1 MIIQKEHQNY
11 NDAVEDSIKERGNVA
26 IREGYFSWESKPQG
40 SNAKNRFA
48 DRVELKPFKK
58 LIENVKKGGKNNKKF
73 NYEDVG
79 VVYQVGKVEEDSDGL
94 IEAVLREKNA
104 IEDIYGIFKNRTKV
118 DGKFKTVFLPYN
130 EPGKRTAHI
139 YSNPKSYVVVDDFPL
154 YTNLFT
160 TTSSISM
167 YSFLNTL
174 I

>member
-58 LIENVKKGGKNNKKF
+58 LIEKVKKDGKNKKF

-79 VVYQVGKVEEDSDGL
+79 VVYQVGKVEEDSDNL

-104 IEDIYGIFKNRTKV
+104 IKDIYGIMSSKNT
-118 DGKFKTVFLPYN
+118 KFKTVFLPYN

-139 YSNPKSYVVVDDFPL
+139 YSNPESYVIVDDFPL

-167 YSFLNTL
+167 YSFINTL
-174 I
+174 F